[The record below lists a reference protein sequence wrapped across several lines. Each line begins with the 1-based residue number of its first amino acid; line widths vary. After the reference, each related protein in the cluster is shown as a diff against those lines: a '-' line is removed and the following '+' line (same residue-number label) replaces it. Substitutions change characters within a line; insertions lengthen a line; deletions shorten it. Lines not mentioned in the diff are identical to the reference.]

1 MDRILVEFIKAL
13 RGADVRISTS
23 EAIDAIHAA
32 QLVGYGDKAALKTGL
47 GVTLAKSQ
55 DEKQAF
61 DDCFDQFFQFNSLQ
75 SLSEQALQEDDPTEA
90 EMEAALLAANS
101 PPDSNAMPGDSSP
114 IQSPANST
122 AQPGQGNSPLA
133 QMLMSGDRNALAMA
147 MAAAGQQANVAQIRV
162 MTQKGLYG
170 RRMMMAMG
178 LEALEE
184 QMWAAEQSEAPEQRQ
199 LGAALRNARD
209 LLRQEVKEYVE
220 RQLLLQAAEEGKR
233 LRRDTM
239 MQARLENLCE
249 FKDVQLLVRKLAK
262 RLAATHSRRRKVHNR
277 GQLNMRSTLRQS
289 VPHDGIP
296 FNIKWK
302 TKRVDRPK
310 VMAICDVSGSVSQVS
325 RFLLMFLYSLTDVLP
340 RVRAFA
346 FSSRLGE
353 VTDWFKDSSLNE
365 ALDLTLSTYGGGST
379 DYGGSLQDFADIC
392 LNDID
397 NKTTIIMLGDARNNY
412 GDPRTDLM
420 KAMYERSKQ
429 VIWLNP
435 ENRLRWGSG
444 DSDMKRYLAYCTIAE
459 ECNSLRHLERV
470 ISQLLRRTQ

>member
-23 EAIDAIHAA
+23 EAIDGIHAA
-32 QLVGYGDKAALKTGL
+32 QLVGYSDKASLKTGL

-55 DEKQAF
+55 DEKLAF
-61 DDCFDQFFQFNSLQ
+61 DECFDQFFKFNSLQ
-75 SLSEQALQEDDPTEA
+75 SLSEQAPQEENLTEA
-90 EMEAALLAANS
+90 QIEAALLGDVMS
-101 PPDSNAMPGDSSP
+101 SDQSEMPLPGNAGS
-114 IQSPANST
+114 
-122 AQPGQGNSPLA
+122 QPGQGNSPLG

-184 QMWAAEQSEAPEQRQ
+184 EMWAAEQSNVPEQRQ
-199 LGAALRNARD
+199 LGAALRNARN

-220 RQLLLQAAEEGKR
+220 RQLLLQAAEEGKK

-239 MQARLENLCE
+239 MQARLENLRE

-262 RLAATHSRRRKVHNR
+262 RLAATHSRRRKIHNR

-325 RFLLMFLYSLTDVLP
+325 RFLLMFLYSLNDVLP

-353 VTDWFKDSSLNE
+353 VTEWFNDNSLNE
-365 ALDLTLSTYGGGST
+365 ALDLTLNTYGGGST
-379 DYGGSLQDFADIC
+379 DYGGSLEDFTDIC

-420 KAMYERSKQ
+420 KALYERSKQ

-444 DSDMKRYLAYCTIAE
+444 DSDMKCYLAYCTIAE